1 MFASVGQRK
10 YIQHWHGS
18 LFLKKVR
25 DLYSVMF
32 IILKGEMLL
41 AGKSIS
47 RLMNTFMLIAYIA
60 QG

>member
-1 MFASVGQRK
+1 MLVKGNISNIGMVLF
-10 YIQHWHGS
+10 
-18 LFLKKVR
+18 FLKKVR

-32 IILKGEMLL
+32 IVLKGEMLL